1 MKPLIGV
8 VLRPNILKSGR
19 LVYSLNQEINT
30 AILQNGGTAIGII
43 PNETLALS
51 DLTANKTYNHLDSFT
66 LEELK
71 RCDGILMQGGD
82 NFYDYDIKIIDYCY
96 KNDIPLLGICLG
108 MQAMSYYFNGQ
119 IAQLKNDNHK
129 SEQNYVHDV
138 IIDKNSIIYQIFKQ
152 DVIKVNS
159 RHKDNVVFTEIDVVC
174 KSSDGVIEAIEDK
187 KKKFFIGVQWHPE
200 TMIEYDTLENNLF
213 SYFINC
219 CRR

>member
-19 LVYSLNQEINT
+19 HVYSLNQEINT

-43 PNETLALS
+43 PNENLVLS
-51 DLTANKTYNHLDSFT
+51 DLTTNKTYNHLDIFT

-138 IIDKNSIIYQIFKQ
+138 IIDKNSVIYQIFKQ

-159 RHKDNVVFTEIDVVC
+159 RHKDNVVFTEIDIVC